1 MRQITHFAAHPCGNT
16 GLGVVPKLHIL
27 PDRKGE
33 NKCNVFIESFSQLVL
48 FLVAIPVVRLAAFRI
63 PVKPVALMEQI
74 APEEA
79 MPGEEVMVTGY
90 GLDASNVRQVYLI
103 YGKAEYRVEI
113 LKQTNTALTFRI
125 PVDVPPG
132 TMRLAAMLTGRAE
145 LVEQPLVLRVLEGVM
160 TERRHTS
167 AR

>member
-1 MRQITHFAAHPCGNT
+1 MQRIHR
-16 GLGVVPKLHIL
+16 I
-27 PDRKGE
+27 
-33 NKCNVFIESFSQLVL
+33 
-48 FLVAIPVVRLAAFRI
+48 FLRTTFFLAAIPLVRLAAWRI
-63 PVKPVALMEQI
+63 PVEPVTLMEQI
-74 APEEA
+74 SPEEA
-79 MPGEEVMVTGY
+79 TPGEAVMVTGY
-90 GLDASNVRQVYLI
+90 GLDASNVRHVYLI

>member
-1 MRQITHFAAHPCGNT
+1 MQRIHRIFLTA
-16 GLGVVPKLHIL
+16 
-27 PDRKGE
+27 
-33 NKCNVFIESFSQLVL
+33 VL
-48 FLVAIPVVRLAAFRI
+48 FLAAVPLVSLLAFRI
-63 PVKPVALMEQI
+63 PVSLSRVMEQI

-79 MPGEEVMVTGY
+79 MPGEAVMVTGY

-103 YGKAEYRVEI
+103 YGKTEYRVEI
-113 LKQTNTALTFRI
+113 LKQTNTVLPFRI
-125 PVDVPPG
+125 PVDAPPG

-145 LVEQPLVLRVLEGVM
+145 LVEQPLVLRVLEGMM